1 MNYRIIGV
9 LAAGLLTANLAGAQQ
24 ANDPPGKPALP
35 VNRNSASKVPRASD
49 GHPDLSGGWTYAI
62 DVAPVALKKV
72 VDGKVTTTLVEQSA
86 RHKVFENVP
95 GSLPWT
101 NAPSYKP
108 EFREKVKDLAAHESK
123 VDGVFYCGRPGVPRI
138 GSPRRIIQLP
148 GEFVFL
154 YEEISGNTFR
164 VVPTD
169 GRKHRADANPS
180 YYGDAIGRWEGDTLV
195 VETTNFTDRVG
206 VGLSGGGTP
215 NSAAMRLVER
225 FTRVSNDQIRYEAT
239 VDDPRTW
246 TAPWIVAFPLT
257 RTPSYGMFEYA
268 CHEGNHGLVNAL
280 SASRAEERR

>member
-1 MNYRIIGV
+1 M
-9 LAAGLLTANLAGAQQ
+9 
-24 ANDPPGKPALP
+24 
-35 VNRNSASKVPRASD
+35 
-49 GHPDLSGGWTYAI
+49 SGGWTYAI

-101 NAPSYKP
+101 KAPSYKA

-164 VVPTD
+164 IVPTD

-195 VETTNFTDRVG
+195 VDTTNFVEDTWFGEEGYFHSDAMRVIERLWRVG
-206 VGLSGGGTP
+206 ENLAYQV
-215 NSAAMRLVER
+215 
-225 FTRVSNDQIRYEAT
+225 T
-239 VDDPRTW
+239 VDDPKVLDGPW
-246 TAPWIVAFPLT
+246 TNFTHVITSSTGALEEAPICREDDGHRLLNLDHHLQ
-257 RTPSYGMFEYA
+257 R
-268 CHEGNHGLVNAL
+268 
-280 SASRAEERR
+280 